1 MPVMSSLALMLIV
14 ISALMHALWNLLVKR
29 SRDKTV
35 FIWWM
40 FVCSGSM
47 MHLGIPIVG
56 SFPLPSWHVVG
67 LAAAGAG
74 CFMMYHLFNGRA
86 YHTGDLSL
94 TYPLSQTSMLWV
106 PLWGVLLLGERIST
120 LGLAGIALILAGA
133 YCVQL
138 RTLAWREIARPFRNL
153 QDPGVMAALAAGFI
167 YSIGSVVDKKG
178 VMAYPP
184 FHFTYLLVA
193 FMLLFMTL
201 NILRPRYR
209 GRLMAEFRHSRL
221 LVLLSGPI
229 MMGSFFTFRYGL
241 QMAPMSYAVPV
252 RQVSLL
258 IGVLIG
264 VLFLGESCGR
274 IRFTAALLILA
285 GVALIRLG

>member
-1 MPVMSSLALMLIV
+1 MSSLALTLIA

-29 SRDKTV
+29 SKDKTV

-40 FVCSGSM
+40 FVSSGSM
-47 MHLGIPIVG
+47 MNLGLPLVG
-56 SFPLPSWHVVG
+56 EFPVPSPQVIG
-67 LAAAGAG
+67 LAASGAA
-74 CFMMYHLFNGRA
+74 CFMFYHLFNGRA
-86 YHTGDLSL
+86 YQTGDLSL
-94 TYPLSQTSMLWV
+94 TYPLAQTSMLWV
-106 PLWGVLLLGERIST
+106 PIWGVLLLEEKISSLGL
-120 LGLAGIALILAGA
+120 LGLALILCGA

-138 RTLAWREIARPFRNL
+138 RRISWDEITRPFHNL
-153 QDPGVMAALAAGFI
+153 QNPGVLAALAAGFV

-193 FMLLFMTL
+193 FMLLFMTI
-201 NILRPRYR
+201 NILRPQFR
-209 GRLMAEFRHSRL
+209 GRVMAEFRHSRL

-241 QMAPMSYAVPV
+241 QMAPVSYAVPV
-252 RQVSLL
+252 RQISLL

-264 VLFLGESCGR
+264 VFFLGESCGR
-274 IRFTAALLILA
+274 IRFSAALLILC

>member
-1 MPVMSSLALMLIV
+1 MSSLALTLIA

-29 SRDKTV
+29 SKDKTV

-40 FVCSGSM
+40 FVSSGSM
-47 MHLGIPIVG
+47 MNLGLPIVG
-56 SFPLPSWHVVG
+56 EFPVPSLQVVG
-67 LAAAGAG
+67 LAAVGAT
-74 CFMMYHLFNGRA
+74 CFMFYHLFNGRA
-86 YHTGDLSL
+86 YQTGDLSL

-106 PLWGVLLLGERIST
+106 PIWGVLLLDEKISST
-120 LGLAGIALILAGA
+120 GLCGLALILCGA

-138 RTLAWREIARPFRNL
+138 RRISWDEVARPFHNL
-153 QDPGVMAALAAGFI
+153 QNPGVLAALAAGFI

-201 NILRPRYR
+201 NILRPQFK
-209 GRLMAEFRHSRL
+209 GRIMAEFRHSRT
-221 LVLLSGPI
+221 LVLLAGPI

-252 RQVSLL
+252 RQISLL

-264 VLFLGESCGR
+264 VFFLGEACGR
-274 IRFTAALLILA
+274 IRFTAALLILC
-285 GVALIRLG
+285 GVALIRFG

>member
-1 MPVMSSLALMLIV
+1 MSTLAFTLILF
-14 ISALMHALWNLLVKR
+14 SALMHALWNLLVKR

-40 FVCSGSM
+40 FVASGSLM
-47 MHLGIPIVG
+47 NLGLPMVG
-56 SFPLPSWHVVG
+56 TFPVPSLRVVG
-67 LAAAGAG
+67 LAAVGAA

-86 YHTGDLSL
+86 YRSGDLSL
-94 TYPLSQTSMLWV
+94 TYPLAQTSMFWV
-106 PLWGVLLLGERIST
+106 PIWGVLLLEEQLSA
-120 LGLAGIALILAGA
+120 LGLAGIGLILAGA
-133 YCVQL
+133 YTIQL
-138 RTLAWREIARPFRNL
+138 RALAWSEIVRPFRNL
-153 QDPGVMAALAAGFI
+153 RDPAVLAALAAGFI
-167 YSIGSVVDKKG
+167 YSIGSVVDKTG
-178 VMAYPP
+178 VMLYPP

-201 NILRPRYR
+201 NILRPKYR
-209 GRLMAEFRHSRL
+209 GRVLAEFRNSRL
-221 LVLLSGPI
+221 LVFLSGPI
-229 MMGSFFTFRYGL
+229 MMGSFFAFRYGL

-264 VLFLGESCGR
+264 VIFLAEECGR
-274 IRFTAALLILA
+274 IRFSAVLLILA

>member
-1 MPVMSSLALMLIV
+1 
-14 ISALMHALWNLLVKR
+14 
-29 SRDKTV
+29 
-35 FIWWM
+35 
-40 FVCSGSM
+40 
-47 MHLGIPIVG
+47 
-56 SFPLPSWHVVG
+56 VVG
-67 LAAAGAG
+67 LAATGAG
-74 CFMMYHLFNGRA
+74 CFMLYHLFNGRA

-94 TYPLSQTSMLWV
+94 TYPLSQTSTFWV
-106 PLWGVLLLGERIST
+106 PIWGMLLLGEKLSS
-120 LGLAGIALILAGA
+120 LGLVGIALVLGGA

-138 RTLAWREIARPFRNL
+138 RSLTWSEITRPFHNL
-153 QDPGVMAALAAGFI
+153 QNPGVMAALAAGFI
-167 YSIGSVVDKKG
+167 YSIGSVVDKSG
-178 VMAYPP
+178 VMVYSP
-184 FHFTYLLVA
+184 FHFTYLLVS

-201 NILRPRYR
+201 NILRPKFK
-209 GRLMAEFRHSRL
+209 GRIMAEFRASRN

-258 IGVLIG
+258 LGVLIG
-264 VLFLGESCGR
+264 VLFLGEECGR

>member
-1 MPVMSSLALMLIV
+1 MSTLAFTLILF
-14 ISALMHALWNLLVKR
+14 SALMHALWNLLVKR

-40 FVCSGSM
+40 FVASGSLM
-47 MHLGIPIVG
+47 NLGLPMVG
-56 SFPLPSWHVVG
+56 TFPVPSLRVVG
-67 LAAAGAG
+67 LAAVGAA

-86 YHTGDLSL
+86 YRSGDLSL
-94 TYPLSQTSMLWV
+94 TYPLAQTSMFWV
-106 PLWGVLLLGERIST
+106 PIWGVLLLEEQLSA
-120 LGLAGIALILAGA
+120 LGLAGIGLILAGA
-133 YCVQL
+133 YTIQL
-138 RTLAWREIARPFRNL
+138 RALAWSEIVRPFRNL
-153 QDPGVMAALAAGFI
+153 RDPAVLAALAAGFI
-167 YSIGSVVDKKG
+167 YSIGSVVDKTG
-178 VMAYPP
+178 VMLYPP

-201 NILRPRYR
+201 NILRPKYR
-209 GRLMAEFRHSRL
+209 GRVLAEFRSSRL
-221 LVLLSGPI
+221 LVFLSGPI
-229 MMGSFFTFRYGL
+229 MMGSFFAFRYGL

-264 VLFLGESCGR
+264 VIFLAEECGR
-274 IRFTAALLILA
+274 IRFSAVLLILA